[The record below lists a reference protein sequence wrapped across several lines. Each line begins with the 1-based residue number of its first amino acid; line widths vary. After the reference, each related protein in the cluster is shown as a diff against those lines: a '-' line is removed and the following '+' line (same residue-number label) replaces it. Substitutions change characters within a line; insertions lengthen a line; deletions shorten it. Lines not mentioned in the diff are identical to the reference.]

1 MQFMVISNPQPARP
15 QDIRG
20 GQTEFW
26 DWLEAQK
33 KAGKA
38 KSVYVKAGRGAFVV
52 FDVESHEELHRIITE
67 WSNRVPAE
75 FTVYP
80 LVDPVH
86 QERIARANAAS

>member
-1 MQFMVISNPQPARP
+1 MQFMVISSPQPMRP
-15 QDIRG
+15 KDVRG

-26 DWLEAQK
+26 DWLETQK

-38 KSVYVKAGRGAFVV
+38 KAVYVKTGRGAFVV
-52 FDVESHEELHRIITE
+52 FDVDSHEELHRMMTE
-67 WSNRVPAE
+67 WSNCVPVE
-75 FTVYP
+75 FTVFP